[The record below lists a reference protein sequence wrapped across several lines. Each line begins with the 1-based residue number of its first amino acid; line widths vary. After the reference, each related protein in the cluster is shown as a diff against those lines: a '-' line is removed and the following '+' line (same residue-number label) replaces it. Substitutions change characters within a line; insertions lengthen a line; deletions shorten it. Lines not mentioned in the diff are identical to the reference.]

1 MKEEDYPEHI
11 KVSGIKN
18 YSQVIGEFLEWMQN
32 EGYVIA
38 KHTPKYGPGS
48 YPEGLVP
55 AYKPIQDLLA
65 EFFEIDQNK
74 LEEERKQMLY
84 AITAQQAENLY
95 IDQQILREA
104 KASTAIDRDGD
115 GQTIALGPV
124 TVGETIEKS
133 D

>member
-1 MKEEDYPEHI
+1 MEEQDYPEHI

-18 YSQVIGEFLEWMQN
+18 YSQVIGEFLEWQQSQ
-32 EGYVIA
+32 GLVIA
-38 KHTPKYGPGS
+38 KYNQDG
-48 YPEGLVP
+48 YLVP
-55 AYKPIQDLLA
+55 SFKTIQDLLA

-115 GQTIALGPV
+115 GQTIALGQV